1 MQTSSYNIKVHY
13 AEIEE
18 GGVIN
23 LPDMPDWKKD
33 DVLEWDETENC
44 LDSGEY
50 QTLYVRNV
58 SLEERM
64 EADARAED
72 KVKQAL

>member
-1 MQTSSYNIKVHY
+1 MQNSSYGIKVHY
-13 AEIEE
+13 ATIEK

-23 LPDMPDWKKD
+23 LPNMPDWMED

-44 LDSGEY
+44 LDCGEY
-50 QTLYVRNV
+50 STLYVRNV

-64 EADARAED
+64 EADARAKD
-72 KVKQAL
+72 KVGQAL